1 MLYPR
6 IKRLIPIALTLVG
19 FGTAIQSAT
28 AATYNFTTTY
38 NTTVTINPFNPQ
50 FPDIV
55 RATITGDTT
64 DAAYGLTS
72 FTSNTYGKT
81 NTDPATLITKTAFNS
96 DPTTFGVQGEPALS
110 DRYFGGANELFGKAN
125 DSAEVNPLAGTI
137 QGGGTITINGGT
149 GIFKD
154 ATGEITFTE
163 ADKLGA
169 DPTAPSKGQAV
180 LKFSLQTPE
189 KVPEPTATTGLIAI
203 AVIGGSSLLRRLRAT
218 VG

>member
-1 MLYPR
+1 MLYTR
-6 IKRLIPIALTLVG
+6 IKRLIPVALTLVG
-19 FGTAIQSAT
+19 FGTAIESAT
-28 AATYNFTTTY
+28 AATYDFSTTY
-38 NTTVTINPFNPQ
+38 NTTVTLNPFNPQ

-64 DAAYGLTS
+64 DAPYGLTS
-72 FTSNTYGKT
+72 FVSNTYGKT
-81 NTDPATLITKTAFNS
+81 NTDPTTLITETAFNS
-96 DPTTFGVQGEPALS
+96 DPATFGLQGEQALS

-137 QGGGTITINGGT
+137 HGGGTITINGGT

-180 LKFSLQTPE
+180 LNFSLQTPE
-189 KVPEPTATTGLIAI
+189 KVPEPTATTALIAI
-203 AVIGGSSLLRRLRAT
+203 AIIGGSSLLRRRRAT

>member
-6 IKRLIPIALTLVG
+6 IKRIIPVALTLVG

-28 AATYNFTTTY
+28 AATYDFTTTY
-38 NTTVTINPFNPQ
+38 NTTVTLNPFNPQ

-55 RATITGDTT
+55 RATITGDST
-64 DAAYGLTS
+64 DAPYGLTS
-72 FTSNTYGKT
+72 FASNTYGKT
-81 NTDPATLITKTAFNS
+81 NTDPATMITDTTFNS
-96 DPTTFGVQGEPALS
+96 DPTAFGLQGEQALS
-110 DRYFGGANELFGKAN
+110 DRYFGGANELFGKAS

-137 QGGGTITINGGT
+137 QGGGTITIYGGT
-149 GIFKD
+149 GIFQD
-154 ATGEITFTE
+154 ATGKITFTE

-169 DPTAPSKGQAV
+169 DPTAPSKGQAE

-189 KVPEPTATTGLIAI
+189 KVPEPTATTALIAI